1 MEVPIKFQ
9 NQHAIIML
17 STCYQHA
24 INLLSICYQI
34 AINILSICYQFA
46 INMLSIC
53 YQYAIII
60 VVVIVIIIIIIIIM
74 MLISSSSSSSS
85 SKFLVTSVLQILLE
99 VTLSAFP
106 VGRPHRTAAEC
117 AAAPPPRAAPSSCS
131 AAPPACCAAP
141 APWRPQHGAPGGAK
155 GWPWQG
161 MPMVKWCVD
170 LWISMDLWWETET
183 NWLELPGNVGT
194 GWYWDKS
201 DVTLISCETSCLLIP
216 GIKWAPAPLS
226 IHDHPHIQLMRRS
239 VLCYVWAQILMLLM
253 RQSQLITVVFW
264 TIVCTYYMLHL

>member
-1 MEVPIKFQ
+1 MNDRPMVRGQVCCSQIHGKNVQKHQYHQISKPTCYH
-9 NQHAIIML
+9 HAINML

-24 INLLSICYQI
+24 INMLSICYQF
-34 AINILSICYQFA
+34 CYQFA

-53 YQYAIII
+53 YQYATI
-60 VVVIVIIIIIIIIM
+60 IVIIIIIILIVIVIVVVVIIIIIM

-85 SKFLVTSVLQILLE
+85 SEFLVTSVLQILLE

-141 APWRPQHGAPGGAK
+141 APWRPQRGAPGGAK

-161 MPMVKWCVD
+161 MPMVK
-170 LWISMDLWWETET
+170 
-183 NWLELPGNVGT
+183 
-194 GWYWDKS
+194 
-201 DVTLISCETSCLLIP
+201 
-216 GIKWAPAPLS
+216 
-226 IHDHPHIQLMRRS
+226 
-239 VLCYVWAQILMLLM
+239 
-253 RQSQLITVVFW
+253 
-264 TIVCTYYMLHL
+264 